1 MGLLMFFITL
11 HIINNYKYFKFIKPI
26 NMKIKTLLSVI
37 LLIVLIN
44 TSLSAQEQAYKISL
58 AEWSLNPSLFKKTIT
73 NMDFPR
79 IAKETY
85 GLDAVEY
92 VSTFFRDKAEDE
104 EYLTQLKNECDKYG
118 VKSLIIMVDG
128 EGNLADTSLSRR
140 NKAVE
145 NHYKWVKA
153 AKFLGCHS
161 IRVNAGGR
169 GTMGQMQAAAID
181 ALTKLSDYAADYGIN
196 VIVEN
201 HGGNSSIGKWLAEIM
216 KSVNRPNC
224 GTLPDLGNFYEYDR
238 YKGVADLMPYAKGV
252 SGKTHDFDENG
263 NETQIDY
270 ERMMKIIS
278 DSGYKGYI
286 DVEYE
291 GRNLSEDEG
300 IKASIALLK
309 KVIAPYNK

>member
-1 MGLLMFFITL
+1 
-11 HIINNYKYFKFIKPI
+11 
-26 NMKIKTLLSVI
+26 
-37 LLIVLIN
+37 LIN
-44 TSLSAQEQAYKISL
+44 ASIFAQEPVYKISL
-58 AEWSLNPSLFKKTIT
+58 AEWSLNRSLFKKTIT

-79 IAKETY
+79 LAKETY

-92 VSTFFRDKAEDE
+92 VSTFFRDKAEDM

-118 VKSLIIMVDG
+118 VKSLLIMVDG
-128 EGNLADTSLSRR
+128 EGNLADTSLAAR
-140 NKAVE
+140 NKAIE

-181 ALTKLSDYAADYGIN
+181 ALGRLSAYASDYGIN

-201 HGGNSSIGKWLAEIM
+201 HGGNSSIGRWLAEIM
-216 KSVNRPNC
+216 KAVNRPNC
-224 GTLPDLGNFYEYDR
+224 GTLPDLGNFSEYDR
-238 YKGVADLMPYAKGV
+238 YKGVAELMPYAKGV

-270 ERMMKIIS
+270 EKMMKIIS

-291 GRNLSEDEG
+291 GNKLSEDEG

>member
-1 MGLLMFFITL
+1 MKTRSG
-11 HIINNYKYFKFIKPI
+11 III
-26 NMKIKTLLSVI
+26 LLSSFFVSSC
-37 LLIVLIN
+37 LF
-44 TSLSAQEQAYKISL
+44 AQEPVFKISL
-58 AEWSLNPSLFKKTIT
+58 AEWSLNRTLRKGEIT
-73 NMDFPR
+73 NLDFPR
-79 IAKETY
+79 IAKETF

-92 VSTFFRDKAEDE
+92 VSTFFRDKAEDT
-104 EYLTQLKNECDKYG
+104 EYLTRLKNECEKYG
-118 VKSLIIMVDG
+118 VRSLLIMVDG
-128 EGNLADTSLSRR
+128 EGNLADTSLDAR

-181 ALTKLSDYAADYGIN
+181 ALSRLSDYAAGYGIN
-196 VIVEN
+196 VVVEN

-216 KSVNRPNC
+216 KCVNKTNC

-238 YKGVADLMPYAKGV
+238 YRGVTELMPFAKGV
-252 SGKTHDFDENG
+252 SGKTRNFDENG

-270 ERMMKIIS
+270 VRMMKIIA

-291 GRNLSEDEG
+291 GSSLSEEEG

-309 KVIAPYNK
+309 RVIEPYNKK

>member
-1 MGLLMFFITL
+1 
-11 HIINNYKYFKFIKPI
+11 
-26 NMKIKTLLSVI
+26 MKTRYSFLI
-37 LLIVLIN
+37 LLLAVTLA
-44 TSLSAQEQAYKISL
+44 SSAQEPRFKISL
-58 AEWSLNPSLFKKTIT
+58 AEWSLNKSLFKKTIT

-92 VSTFFRDKAEDE
+92 VNQFFRDKAEDTQ
-104 EYLTQLKNECDKYG
+104 YLTQLKNECEKYG
-118 VKSLIIMVDG
+118 VKSLIIMIDG
-128 EGNLADTSLSRR
+128 EGNLADTSATAR

-161 IRVNAGGR
+161 IRVNAAGR

-181 ALTKLSDYAADYGIN
+181 GLTKLSTYAADYGIN

-201 HGGNSSIGKWLAEIM
+201 HGGNSSYGKWLAEIM
-216 KSVNRPNC
+216 KSVNKPNC

-238 YKGVADLMPYAKGV
+238 YKGVTELMPYAKGV
-252 SGKTHDFDENG
+252 SAKTHDFDANG

-270 ERMMKIIS
+270 EKMMKIIA
-278 DSGYKGYI
+278 DSGFKGYI

-291 GRNLSEDEG
+291 GTKLNEDEG
-300 IKASIALLK
+300 IKATIALLK
-309 KVIAPYNK
+309 RVMEPYNK

>member
-1 MGLLMFFITL
+1 
-11 HIINNYKYFKFIKPI
+11 
-26 NMKIKTLLSVI
+26 
-37 LLIVLIN
+37 
-44 TSLSAQEQAYKISL
+44 
-58 AEWSLNPSLFKKTIT
+58 
-73 NMDFPR
+73 MDFPR
-79 IAKETY
+79 LAKETY

-92 VSTFFRDKAEDE
+92 VSTFFRDKAEDM

-118 VKSLIIMVDG
+118 VKSLLIMVDG
-128 EGNLADTSLSRR
+128 EGNLADTSLAAR
-140 NKAVE
+140 NKAIE

-181 ALTKLSDYAADYGIN
+181 ALGRLSAYASDYGIN

-201 HGGNSSIGKWLAEIM
+201 HGGNSSIGRWLAEIM
-216 KSVNRPNC
+216 KAVNRPNC
-224 GTLPDLGNFYEYDR
+224 GTLPDLGNFSEYDR
-238 YKGVADLMPYAKGV
+238 YKGVAELMPYAKGV

-270 ERMMKIIS
+270 EKMMKIIS

-291 GRNLSEDEG
+291 GNKLSEDEG

>member
-1 MGLLMFFITL
+1 MKTRFILTSFLFAVLANITL
-11 HIINNYKYFKFIKPI
+11 F
-26 NMKIKTLLSVI
+26 
-37 LLIVLIN
+37 
-44 TSLSAQEQAYKISL
+44 AQQPAYKISL
-58 AEWSLNPSLFKKTIT
+58 AEWSLNRSIRKGLLT

-79 IAKETY
+79 ITKETY

-92 VSTFFRDKAEDE
+92 VSTFFRDKAEDTQ
-104 EYLTQLKNECDKYG
+104 YLTQLKKECEKYG
-118 VKSLIIMVDG
+118 VKSLLIMVDG
-128 EGNLADTSLSRR
+128 EGNLADTSYSART
-140 NKAVE
+140 KAIE

-181 ALTKLSDYAADYGIN
+181 GLGRLSDYAADYGIN

-216 KSVNRPNC
+216 KAVNKPNC

-238 YKGVADLMPYAKGV
+238 YAGVTELMPYAKGV
-252 SGKTHDFDENG
+252 SGKTHDFDTKG

-270 ERMMKIIS
+270 ERMMKIVS
-278 DSGYKGYI
+278 DAGYKGYI

-291 GRNLSEDEG
+291 GKILSEDEG
-300 IKASIALLK
+300 IKATIALLK

>member
-1 MGLLMFFITL
+1 
-11 HIINNYKYFKFIKPI
+11 
-26 NMKIKTLLSVI
+26 MKTRS
-37 LLIVLIN
+37 LLITMLLAAFV
-44 TSLSAQEQAYKISL
+44 SLNCLAQEPAFKISL
-58 AEWSLNPSLFKKTIT
+58 AEWSLNKSLFKKTIT

-92 VSTFFRDKAEDE
+92 VSTFFRDKAEDM
-104 EYLTQLKNECDKYG
+104 EYLTNLKKECEKYG
-118 VKSLIIMVDG
+118 VKSLLIMVDG
-128 EGNLADTSLSRR
+128 EGNLADTSLAART
-140 NKAVE
+140 KAVE

-153 AKFLGCHS
+153 AKFMGCHS

-181 ALTKLSDYAADYGIN
+181 GLGRLSAYAADYGIN

-201 HGGNSSIGKWLAEIM
+201 HGGNSSYGKWLAEIM
-216 KSVNRPNC
+216 KAVNRPNC

-238 YKGVADLMPYAKGV
+238 YKGVAELMPFAKGV
-252 SGKTHDFDENG
+252 SAKTHDFDENG

-270 ERMMKIIS
+270 VKMMKIIS
-278 DSGYKGYI
+278 DSGFKGYI

-291 GRNLSEDEG
+291 GTKLSEEEG
-300 IKASIALLK
+300 IKATIALLNR
-309 KVIAPYNK
+309 VFEPYNK

>member
-1 MGLLMFFITL
+1 
-11 HIINNYKYFKFIKPI
+11 
-26 NMKIKTLLSVI
+26 MKIKSLFLVI
-37 LLIVLIN
+37 LFVALASI
-44 TSLSAQEQAYKISL
+44 SLTAQGQAYKISL
-58 AEWSLNPSLFKKTIT
+58 AEWSLNRTLRKGTIT

-92 VSTFFRDKAEDE
+92 VSTFFRDKAEDT
-104 EYLTQLKNECDKYG
+104 EYLTKLKNECEKYG
-118 VKSLIIMVDG
+118 VKSLLIMVDG
-128 EGNLADTSLSRR
+128 EGNLADTSLTAR

-181 ALTKLSDYAADYGIN
+181 ALGRLSAYAADYGIN
-196 VIVEN
+196 VVVEN
-201 HGGNSSIGKWLAEIM
+201 HGGNSSYGKWLAEIM
-216 KSVNRPNC
+216 KTVNKPNC

-238 YKGVADLMPYAKGV
+238 YKGVTDLMPYAKGV

-263 NETQIDY
+263 NEAQIDY
-270 ERMMKIIS
+270 EKMMKIIS

-291 GRNLSEDEG
+291 GSKLSEDEG
-300 IKASIALLK
+300 IKATIALLK